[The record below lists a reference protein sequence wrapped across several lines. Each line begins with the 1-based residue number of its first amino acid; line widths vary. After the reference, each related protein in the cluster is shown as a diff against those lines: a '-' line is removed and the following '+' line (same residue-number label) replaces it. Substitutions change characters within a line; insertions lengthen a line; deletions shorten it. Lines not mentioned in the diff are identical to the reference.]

1 MPQPLSAQSASRVN
15 GNSIFYIIKVN
26 YTNLIRFNNR
36 RKMIMS
42 MLKMATE
49 TLPEIDEN
57 GLPDYD
63 NDPGFLKRL
72 AEKKELNKRNYN
84 GTWLEATP
92 ED

>member
-1 MPQPLSAQSASRVN
+1 
-15 GNSIFYIIKVN
+15 
-26 YTNLIRFNNR
+26 
-36 RKMIMS
+36 MIMY

-72 AEKKELNKRNYN
+72 AEKKELIKRNYN